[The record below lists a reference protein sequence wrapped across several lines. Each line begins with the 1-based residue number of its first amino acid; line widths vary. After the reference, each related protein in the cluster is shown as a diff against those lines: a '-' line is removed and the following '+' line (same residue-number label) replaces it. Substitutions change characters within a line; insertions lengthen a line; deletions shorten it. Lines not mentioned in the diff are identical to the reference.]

1 MFDLF
6 GLFAN
11 TLSAVNQVA
20 AFMGAL
26 ACWGLGGWLVGSAV
40 YSKGRGACAAGIP
53 ARRCRCW

>member
-6 GLFAN
+6 AD

-26 ACWGLGGWLVGSAV
+26 ACWGLGG
-40 YSKGRGACAAGIP
+40 AGP
-53 ARRCRCW
+53 ARHSLGQRDP

>member
-6 GLFAN
+6 AD
-11 TLSAVNQVA
+11 TLSAVNQLA